1 MKKIVMRVNGKT
13 AGVTLETSGFK
24 GPECMKET
32 ADIERAIGRTTSNE
46 KTREFYTTSSQTES
60 QQLRQ

>member
-1 MKKIVMRVNGKT
+1 MDVNGKT
-13 AGVTLETSGFK
+13 AGVSLETSGFK

-46 KTREFYTTSSQTES
+46 RTREFYTTSSAEAQN
-60 QQLRQ
+60 QLRQ